1 MQKGGT
7 MDAMQIFGIFMLTVI
22 ILLIFFISSDIRK
35 TNIRNAK
42 LREKDGRK

>member
-1 MQKGGT
+1 M
-7 MDAMQIFGIFMLTVI
+7 MRIFEISVLAAI

-42 LREKDGRK
+42 LREKDDKK